1 MAIAEIREFLAPL
14 PDGALIA
21 SRQLL
26 HLARNRSAIDM
37 AMSRLNA
44 SHEITRVAWG
54 LYKKGGLHAPQPST
68 TEIAHAKARAFH
80 RIIAHVSAH
89 FAMQV
94 GLPPPDEP
102 ADTFATT
109 GRTSRIWSLSG
120 PIQYVGASMRKIRLA
135 DSAVG
140 TQLRTMWHMGRHTDP
155 TRFIEN
161 AISGWT
167 EDNWDEY
174 AARFHQLPKWLSDLF
189 ALPAQR
195 PGNRHFLLE

>member
-26 HLARNRSAIDM
+26 HLAKNRSAIDM
-37 AMSRLNA
+37 AMSRLHA
-44 SHEITRVAWG
+44 LHEVTRVAWG

-68 TEIAHAKARAFH
+68 AEIARAKARAFH
-80 RIIAHVSAH
+80 RIIAEVSTQ
-89 FAMQV
+89 FAIQV
-94 GLPPPDEP
+94 GLPPPEQP
-102 ADTFATT
+102 ADVFATT
-109 GRTSRIWSLSG
+109 GRNSLIWSSSG
-120 PIQYVGASMRKIRLA
+120 PIQFFGASMRKIVLA

-140 TQLRTMWHMGRHTDP
+140 TQLRTMWHIGRHTDP